1 MTTGQPPYPQDD
13 PDRDRTP
20 SGHSGYGSHDMGRGP
35 DELDPDATIVG
46 YRTDNTG
53 PGQGQPGYGQPGA
66 YGQGGQP
73 GYGQQPSYDQQ
84 QAYGQQSP
92 QPGYGQQPS
101 YDQQQAYGQQGAQPG
116 YGQQPSYGQQ
126 GSQPGYGQGG
136 QPGYGQQPSY
146 DQQQPYGQQ
155 QGAQPGA
162 YGQQGSQP
170 GYGQQPS
177 YDQGAYGQQGAQPGY
192 GQQPSY
198 DQQQAYG
205 QQGAQPGYGQ
215 QQPYGQQGSQPGY
228 GQQPSYDQGAYGQQ
242 NSQPGYG
249 QQPSYDQGA
258 YGQQGAQP
266 GAYGQQ
272 PSYDQ
277 QPYGQQG
284 YGAQYGQQAYTP
296 QWDGGHAPGVS
307 APLAEWW
314 QRLVARLIDGLIL
327 AIPTFIVTLVL
338 TGLLVTA
345 PSFNMETGEYSV
357 GSGTFLATFLIGL
370 VGGLIYFV
378 YEFLMLKA
386 KGQTVGKMAM
396 GIKVVPVGGASQA
409 EGLPSNKAMSRAGVL
424 WGPSILRG
432 IPLVGFII
440 GIFSLV
446 NVLWQLWDKPLHQCL
461 HDKAAATTV
470 VKTR

>member
-1 MTTGQPPYPQDD
+1 DQQ
-13 PDRDRTP
+13 
-20 SGHSGYGSHDMGRGP
+20 
-35 DELDPDATIVG
+35 
-46 YRTDNTG
+46 
-53 PGQGQPGYGQPGA
+53 QA
-66 YGQGGQP
+66 YGQGAQP

-84 QAYGQQSP
+84 Q
-92 QPGYGQQPS
+92 
-101 YDQQQAYGQQGAQPG
+101 YGQQGAQPG

-126 GSQPGYGQGG
+126 NSQPG
-136 QPGYGQQPSY
+136 
-146 DQQQPYGQQ
+146 
-155 QGAQPGA
+155 
-162 YGQQGSQP
+162 

-177 YDQGAYGQQGAQPGY
+177 YDQGAYGQGGQPQY

-205 QQGAQPGYGQ
+205 QQSYGAQQ
-215 QQPYGQQGSQPGY
+215 GY
-228 GQQPSYDQGAYGQQ
+228 GQQPSYDQQQAY
-242 NSQPGYG
+242 
-249 QQPSYDQGA
+249 A
-258 YGQQGAQP
+258 QQG
-266 GAYGQQ
+266 
-272 PSYDQ
+272 
-277 QPYGQQG
+277 
-284 YGAQYGQQAYTP
+284 YTP
-296 QWDGGHAPGVS
+296 QWGDGHAPGVS

-314 QRLVARLIDGLIL
+314 QRLVARIIDGLIL
-327 AIPTFIVTLVL
+327 AIPTFVVTLVL
-338 TGLLVTA
+338 TGILVTA

-357 GSGTFLATFLIGL
+357 GSGTFLATFLTGL

-396 GIKVVPVGGASQA
+396 GIKVVPVGGAPQA

-432 IPLVGFII
+432 IPFVGFII

>member
-35 DELDPDATIVG
+35 DEHDPDATIVG

-73 GYGQQPSYDQQ
+73 GYGGQQPSYDQG
-84 QAYGQQSP
+84 AYGQQSS

-101 YDQQQAYGQQGAQPG
+101 YDQQQAYGQQGAPG

-126 GSQPGYGQGG
+126 GSQPGYGQQGA
-136 QPGYGQQPSY
+136 QPGGYGQQPSY
-146 DQQQPYGQQ
+146 DQQQYGQQ
-155 QGAQPGA
+155 A
-162 YGQQGSQP
+162 SQP
-170 GYGQQPS
+170 G
-177 YDQGAYGQQGAQPGY
+177 YGQQGAQPGY

-205 QQGAQPGYGQ
+205 QGAQPGYGQQPSYDQQQYGQQGAQPGYGQ
-215 QQPYGQQGSQPGY
+215 QPSYGQQNSQPGGY
-228 GQQPSYDQGAYGQQ
+228 GQQPSYDQGAYGQGG
-242 NSQPGYG
+242 QPQYGQQPSYDQQQAYGQQGYGAQQGYG
-249 QQPSYDQGA
+249 QQPSYDQQQA
-258 YGQQGAQP
+258 YA
-266 GAYGQQ
+266 
-272 PSYDQ
+272 
-277 QPYGQQG
+277 QQG
-284 YGAQYGQQAYTP
+284 YGAQWG
-296 QWDGGHAPGVS
+296 GGHAPGVS

-314 QRLVARLIDGLIL
+314 QRLVARIIDGLIL
-327 AIPTFIVTLVL
+327 AIPTFVVTLVL
-338 TGLLVTA
+338 TGILVTA

-357 GSGTFLATFLIGL
+357 GSGTFLATFLTGL

-396 GIKVVPVGGASQA
+396 GIKVVPVGGAPQA

-432 IPLVGFII
+432 IPFVGFII